1 MKNNI
6 ISRPIEI
13 DTKNTAG
20 LLLISVFVFSSF
32 YQPFWS
38 PIPQLVIIYFIFF
51 TSITLF
57 NNAYYFL
64 GSGLNSAV
72 WSTWMNG
79 FNEIQ
84 RLSATMRPYHC
95 CTVTFSYFSNLLCQ
109 WLKYLYLVL
118 FYINMQLSNTEKNEG
133 NMIKH
138 TTTFICILW

>member
-57 NNAYYFL
+57 NNVY
-64 GSGLNSAV
+64 
-72 WSTWMNG
+72 
-79 FNEIQ
+79 
-84 RLSATMRPYHC
+84 
-95 CTVTFSYFSNLLCQ
+95 YFSNLLCQ
-109 WLKYLYLVL
+109 
-118 FYINMQLSNTEKNEG
+118 
-133 NMIKH
+133 
-138 TTTFICILW
+138 